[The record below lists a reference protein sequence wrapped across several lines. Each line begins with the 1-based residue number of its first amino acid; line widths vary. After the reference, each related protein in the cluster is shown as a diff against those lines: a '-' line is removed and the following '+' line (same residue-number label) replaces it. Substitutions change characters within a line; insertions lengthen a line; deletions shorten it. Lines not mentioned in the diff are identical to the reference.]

1 MHRRIGYFLVRRPW
15 LLWCCCGA
23 VVLLWWLVGSSG
35 NVSFVLFVSANA
47 DIEQLTDYP

>member
-1 MHRRIGYFLVRRPW
+1 MHRVVRRPC
-15 LLWCCCGA
+15 LLWFCWSVA